1 MRRLVNLGLATLFLA
16 ASVVNVFAF
25 DDVPVLRQLLEVVSD
40 RGQTNET
47 EFFGRIGIVS
57 GNALAFDERSY
68 KKGGPT
74 KIEKFLDRC
83 YGIAKNS
90 GQMRNLM
97 ACFIADFELTSVMS
111 RSLKSPTIV
120 DTTTDRF
127 KKFFSELG
135 INKNMQ
141 QKIYEKFKEGYTH
154 ASKWRET
161 RTIAEISSC
170 IQAGIGGL
178 DCP

>member
-1 MRRLVNLGLATLFLA
+1 MRRLVNLGLATLFVA

-57 GNALAFDERSY
+57 GNALVFDERSY

-74 KIEKFLDRC
+74 KIAKFLDRC
-83 YGIAKNS
+83 YDIAKKS
-90 GQMRNLM
+90 GQMRNIM
-97 ACFIADFELTSVMS
+97 SCFIADFELTSVMS
-111 RSLKSPTIV
+111 RSLSSPTIA

-127 KKFFSELG
+127 KRVFSELG
-135 INKNMQ
+135 FDKNMQ
-141 QKIYEKFKEGYTH
+141 QKIYAQFKDGYIH
-154 ASKWRET
+154 ALKWKET
-161 RTIAEISSC
+161 RTVEEISNC
-170 IQAGIGGL
+170 INAGVGGL
-178 DCP
+178 ECP